1 ADAVLPR
8 DIMYSLNNVKGGI
21 LVKDGKRTSCELGV
35 IDSQSSLVSAACFDF
50 TLGKVSED
58 TQYDVYLDNGLDG
71 KTAKHA
77 VESITVHPA
86 YDSKNHTNDV
96 VIVQYNSGGKIEY
109 QNIILPDFSY
119 VFDKV
124 VYVRRSLLDMDTMQ
138 WDTPK
143 YIESNMGYNERCMEL
158 SVIYSYNQN
167 TVAYGNYSLG
177 TPSVDLT
184 ACRVPYGILYGLLNN
199 QTHLIGVFSYAAIA
213 VYENLCNKVDYCSYY
228 AMYAKFAP
236 YIESVLGRSINLNLN
251 YFGEGVIQTNAS
263 FSFGYKPIEDSR
275 STGFIVGDL
284 YKNQSKSIT
293 FIPSDTSQGT
303 QDSDSS
309 DASSN
314 NGGAAEKSKGSR
326 NLTGIIVGVCVG
338 VVGLLITGI
347 VVFVCVRRRRERA
360 VDPMGQQEIQDA
372 LEADIGGATAPANM
386 RRTSID
392 SVRRADLDDSP
403 PLYESADSSH
413 TVSVAAK
420 VEKA

>member
-1 ADAVLPR
+1 
-8 DIMYSLNNVKGGI
+8 MYSLNNVKGGI

-35 IDSQSSLVSAACFDF
+35 IDSQSSLVSAACLDF
-50 TLGKVSED
+50 TSGKVSED
-58 TQYDVYLDNGLDG
+58 TQYEVYLDDGLDG
-71 KTAKHA
+71 KAAKHA

-86 YDSKNHTNDV
+86 YDSANHTNDV
-96 VIVQYNSGGKIEY
+96 VVVQYNSGSKIEW

-124 VYVRRSLLDMDTMQ
+124 VYVRRSLLDMDSMQ

-143 YIESNMGYNERCMEL
+143 YMESSMGYNERCMEL

-167 TVAYGNYSLG
+167 TVAYGNYSLT

-263 FSFGYKPIEDSR
+263 FSFGYKPIEDIR

-284 YKNQSKSIT
+284 YKNQSDSIT
-293 FIPSDTSQGT
+293 FIPSDSSQDT
-303 QDSDSS
+303 LDTDNS
-309 DASSN
+309 DASSSDAD
-314 NGGAAEKSKGSR
+314 GGTAEKSRSSR
-326 NLTGIIVGVCVG
+326 NLTGIIVGVCVS
-338 VVGLLITGI
+338 VAGLLIIGI
-347 VVFVCVRRRRERA
+347 VAFVCIRRRRERA
-360 VDPMGQQEIQDA
+360 VDPMGQQEIQNA
-372 LEADIGGATAPANM
+372 LEADIGGATAPGNM
-386 RRTSID
+386 RRISID
-392 SVRRADLDDSP
+392 SIQRADIDDSP
-403 PLYESADSSH
+403 PVYESAESSH

-420 VEKA
+420 GEKA

>member
-1 ADAVLPR
+1 
-8 DIMYSLNNVKGGI
+8 MYSLNNVKGGI

-35 IDSQSSLVSAACFDF
+35 IDSQSSLVSAACLDF

-58 TQYDVYLDNGLDG
+58 TQYEVYLDDGIDG
-71 KTAKHA
+71 KAAKYA

-86 YDSKNHTNDV
+86 YDSANHTNDV
-96 VIVQYNSGGKIEY
+96 VIVQYNLGSKIEW

-124 VYVRRSLLDMDTMQ
+124 VYVRRSLLDMDSMQ

-143 YIESNMGYNERCMEL
+143 YIESSMGYNERCMEL

-199 QTHLIGVFSYAAIA
+199 QTHLIGVFSYAAIS

-293 FIPSDTSQGT
+293 FIPSDTSQDT
-303 QDSDSS
+303 QDTDSS

-314 NGGAAEKSKGSR
+314 EDDGTTEKSKDSR
-326 NLTGIIVGVCVG
+326 NLTGIIVGVCVS
-338 VVGLLITGI
+338 VVGLLIIGI
-347 VVFVCVRRRRERA
+347 VVFVCMRRRRERA
-360 VDPMGQQEIQDA
+360 VDPMGQQEIQNA
-372 LEADIGGATAPANM
+372 LEADIGGATAPGNM

-392 SVRRADLDDSP
+392 SIQRANLYDSP
-403 PLYESADSSH
+403 PVYESADSSH
-413 TVSVAAK
+413 TVSVTAK
-420 VEKA
+420 PEKA